1 MLRDAHA
8 RSLIYDSVTSIQAP
22 VARPGRDDPE
32 TVKLTGIYHDL
43 IYYWAEV

>member
-8 RSLIYDSVTSIQAP
+8 RSLIYHIDTSIQAL

-32 TVKLTGIYHDL
+32 TVKLTSIYHDL
-43 IYYWAEV
+43 ICYWAEV